1 MARVPRTPSPTR
13 KTRQSQPRV
22 RASPTTSTPPRRG
35 VLQPVPSN
43 DRMPLER
50 PRRLDTSTYSSGSA
64 RKRKR
69 RALDENVAPAATRSG
84 LKRRKSVAESPPDGD
99 DDTDAMELDSGTS
112 THGDEESQT
121 QSDEHLIH
129 RAAAWQLRR
138 LRKDALVRLYMLASG
153 PECIPDPSTELT
165 KPELIDALLGARS
178 ASSLPTPSR
187 SPPDT
192 RASKD
197 REIKDLPARPRRRT
211 VSHPAPSSVP
221 ASLSCDGGDE
231 ADPDAPSSKRLKLA
245 KRRTVPAIGVGAPSA
260 HRITRTRSAQI
271 DKSHPAFA
279 SGSDLTE
286 PDSPVEDTPRAQPS
300 PRRLRSSTSRS
311 EVAAPPSPILT
322 TRKRRNRTKH
332 HQLRT
337 PPSDD
342 GDDEGGIT
350 SAEELEPPSPADV
363 VDASHI
369 AQLASDDEN
378 EPTAGD
384 ETVRVLR
391 NRKVVRRDS
400 DADHP
405 ADDGDSSDLTE
416 LDSEDEGDITM
427 RPTLQNEEGEE
438 EEGGGEGEDV
448 ETMGEEGEEEEEE
461 EDNGGEDE
469 GEDEMEQDEDE
480 GDEDVADTEL
490 NDAVDDDLDID
501 LASATDKSL
510 LRLKRDALLRLCEC
524 RAIPASGTK
533 PQLVQALLGWR
544 DKAESSGAPSS
555 VSELSE
561 LSDPE
566 SPISDGASH
575 MSEDTHLR
583 EDESDGGSELSALSE
598 ETVIV
603 SPAGNSK
610 GKTRAPSTAVPR
622 APSTKK
628 PNKRRTPVLER
639 SSRVH
644 VSDQPDTP
652 RGQKQSSAGIVGGN
666 PVGLA
671 LGAANGLSRDEL
683 EIDLEELGLE
693 DKEIP
698 PDKLVK
704 LEKIGSGGFKDVYI
718 GRLRG
723 RAKVAIAE
731 FRGQLSA
738 TRSQELKLL
747 RDFDHP
753 NVVRFLGV
761 SIPENPRDTPVMMV
775 SELCANGDLF
785 DYIRNVPVP
794 PLRKVLSLMLDIA
807 RGIKYLHEHKPPV
820 IHRDCK
826 SSNILITSKVTAKIA
841 DFGLAKVKQSTRSM
855 VRSLVGTVN
864 WQAPEL
870 WHAHPK
876 YDYKVD
882 VYSCAC
888 VFWEMM
894 QWHLPTKKYPW
905 EGMNEHA
912 IYEAV
917 GSQRRRP
924 STTGLRREYCP
935 EIVDL
940 VEKMWAQDARD
951 RPTIKKVVEELD
963 RLLDIY

>member
-1 MARVPRTPSPTR
+1 M
-13 KTRQSQPRV
+13 
-22 RASPTTSTPPRRG
+22 PP
-35 VLQPVPSN
+35 L
-43 DRMPLER
+43 DR
-50 PRRLDTSTYSSGSA
+50 PRRLDSATYSSGSA

-69 RALDENVAPAATRSG
+69 RALDENTAPATTRTS
-84 LKRRKSVAESPPDGD
+84 LKRRKSVVEVPPGGDG
-99 DDTDAMELDSGTS
+99 DDTDAMELDSEAS
-112 THGDEESQT
+112 THGDDESQT

-138 LRKDALVRLYMLASG
+138 LRKDALVRLYTLASG
-153 PECIPDPSTELT
+153 PECTPDPSTELT

-178 ASSLPTPSR
+178 VSSLPTPSR
-187 SPPDT
+187 SPPHT

-211 VSHPAPSSVP
+211 VSHPAPAP

-231 ADPDAPSSKRLKLA
+231 ADPDAPLSKRLKLA
-245 KRRTVPAIGVGAPSA
+245 KRRTVPALGAGASPA
-260 HRITRTRSAQI
+260 HRVPRTRSTQV
-271 DKSHPAFA
+271 DTSHPAFA

-286 PDSPVEDTPRAQPS
+286 PDSPVEDTPRALPS
-300 PRRLRSSTSRS
+300 PRRLRSSTSRT
-311 EVAAPPSPILT
+311 EVAAPPSPVLA
-322 TRKRRNRTKH
+322 TRKRRARTKHH

-342 GDDEGGIT
+342 GDDEAGIT
-350 SAEELEPPSPADV
+350 SADEHEPSSPEDV
-363 VDASHI
+363 ANASHI
-369 AQLASDDEN
+369 AQAASDEDEPSV
-378 EPTAGD
+378 ED
-384 ETVRVLR
+384 ETVHVLR
-391 NRKVVRRDS
+391 NGKVVRQES
-400 DADHP
+400 DVEQAFCI
-405 ADDGDSSDLTE
+405 DDGESSDLTE
-416 LDSEDEGDITM
+416 LESEGEGDITM
-427 RPTLQNEEGEE
+427 RPTVRNEEE
-438 EEGGGEGEDV
+438 EEGGEEEVQAVDDEEVEGGEGEQEV
-448 ETMGEEGEEEEEE
+448 ERDME
-461 EDNGGEDE
+461 EDEQEEVDEADSTDGELRDE
-469 GEDEMEQDEDE
+469 
-480 GDEDVADTEL
+480 
-490 NDAVDDDLDID
+490 AVDYGRYLDID
-501 LASATDKSL
+501 LSSATDKSL
-510 LRLKRDALLRLCEC
+510 LRLKRDALLRLCSC
-524 RAIPASGTK
+524 RALPASGTK

-555 VSELSE
+555 ISELSE

-575 MSEDTHLR
+575 MSVSDQEAEAK
-583 EDESDGGSELSALSE
+583 EDESDAGSELSALSE

-603 SPAGNSK
+603 SPVGGSK
-610 GKTRAPSTAVPR
+610 GKTRAPSTVVPR
-622 APSTKK
+622 APSTKR

-639 SSRVH
+639 SSRVY
-644 VSDQPDTP
+644 VADQPDTP
-652 RGQKQSSAGIVGGN
+652 RAQKQGSAGIVGGN

-671 LGAANGLSRDEL
+671 LGAGSGLTKDEL

-738 TRSQELKLL
+738 MDIKELKLL

-761 SIPENPRDTPVMMV
+761 SIPENPRDTPVMMI

-785 DYIRNVPVP
+785 DYVRNVPVP

-894 QWHLPTKKYPW
+894 QWHLPSKKYPW

-917 GSQRRRP
+917 GSQKKRP

-940 VEKMWAQDARD
+940 VERMWAQEARD
-951 RPTIKKVVEELD
+951 RPTIRRVVEELE

>member
-1 MARVPRTPSPTR
+1 M
-13 KTRQSQPRV
+13 
-22 RASPTTSTPPRRG
+22 PP
-35 VLQPVPSN
+35 V
-43 DRMPLER
+43 DR
-50 PRRLDTSTYSSGSA
+50 PRRLDSESCNSA

-69 RALDENVAPAATRSG
+69 RTPDENTAPTTTRSS
-84 LKRRKSVAESPPDGD
+84 LKRRKSVVDAPG
-99 DDTDAMELDSGTS
+99 DDTDTMDLDSGAS
-112 THGDEESQT
+112 VHDGDEYS

-153 PECIPDPSTELT
+153 PSCTPDPSTELT
-165 KPELIDALLGARS
+165 KPELIDALLGARAAS
-178 ASSLPTPSR
+178 SSLPTPSR
-187 SPPDT
+187 SPPHT
-192 RASKD
+192 RALS

-211 VSHPAPSSVP
+211 VSHPAPVP

-231 ADPDAPSSKRLKLA
+231 ADGDEAPSSKRMKLA
-245 KRRTVPAIGVGAPSA
+245 KRRTVANIGNGPPSA
-260 HRITRTRSAQI
+260 QRVTRSAQI
-271 DKSHPAFA
+271 DTTHPAFA
-279 SGSDLTE
+279 SSSDLTD
-286 PDSPVEDTPRAQPS
+286 PDSPEPAPRPLPS
-300 PRRLRSSTSRS
+300 PRRLRSQTSRS
-311 EVAAPPSPILT
+311 EIVPNSPAPAG
-322 TRKRRNRTKH
+322 RRRRPRAKQHHHH

-342 GDDEGGIT
+342 GDDEAGVT
-350 SAEELEPPSPADV
+350 SADSEAEASSPDVADSSHVAQIADDTVVLEP
-363 VDASHI
+363 
-369 AQLASDDEN
+369 E
-378 EPTAGD
+378 D
-384 ETVRVLR
+384 ETIRVLR
-391 NRKVVRRDS
+391 NGKVVRQESEMEAIRQEE
-400 DADHP
+400 AE
-405 ADDGDSSDLTE
+405 SSDLTE
-416 LDSEDEGDITM
+416 LDSEDEDENDVTM
-427 RPTLQNEEGEE
+427 RPTKQDQDDEDEEVGSDVPILDAEGEA
-438 EEGGGEGEDV
+438 
-448 ETMGEEGEEEEEE
+448 EEEEEE
-461 EDNGGEDE
+461 A
-469 GEDEMEQDEDE
+469 EDEMDQDTQPTQLED
-480 GDEDVADTEL
+480 D
-490 NDAVDDDLDID
+490 DID
-501 LASATDKSL
+501 LSQATDKSL
-510 LRLKRDALLRLCEC
+510 LRLKRDALLRLCSS
-524 RAIPASGTK
+524 RSIPASGTK

-544 DKAESSGAPSS
+544 DKAEESTGAPSS
-555 VSELSE
+555 SMSELSE
-561 LSDPE
+561 LDEPISPV
-566 SPISDGASH
+566 STLPISDAS
-575 MSEDTHLR
+575 SE
-583 EDESDGGSELSALSE
+583 LSE
-598 ETVIV
+598 ETVII
-603 SPAGNSK
+603 SPAGSSRKGSK
-610 GKTRAPSTAVPR
+610 GKTRV
-622 APSTKK
+622 PSTKK
-628 PNKRRTPVLER
+628 PNKRRSTPVLER
-639 SSRVH
+639 SSRVY
-644 VSDQPDTP
+644 VADQPNTP
-652 RGQKQSSAGIVGGN
+652 RALQQGSTNGISAGNPPGMPLGVGS
-666 PVGLA
+666 GLTK
-671 LGAANGLSRDEL
+671 DEL

-698 PDKLVK
+698 ADKLVK

-738 TRSQELKLL
+738 MDIKELKLL
-747 RDFDHP
+747 KDFDHP

-826 SSNILITSKVTAKIA
+826 SSNILITNKVTAKIA

-882 VYSCAC
+882 VYSCGC

-894 QWHLPTKKYPW
+894 QWHLPNKKYPW

-917 GSQRRRP
+917 GAKKLRP
-924 STTGLRREYCP
+924 PTSGLRKQYCT

-940 VEKMWAQDARD
+940 VEKMWAQEAKE
-951 RPTIKKVVEELD
+951 RPTIKRVVEELE
-963 RLLDIY
+963 RLAQIY

>member
-1 MARVPRTPSPTR
+1 MARARVKSRVSPPQTPPAE
-13 KTRQSQPRV
+13 RV
-22 RASPTTSTPPRRG
+22 FRPTTISNMPP
-35 VLQPVPSN
+35 V
-43 DRMPLER
+43 DR
-50 PRRLDTSTYSSGSA
+50 PRRLDSESCNSA

-69 RALDENVAPAATRSG
+69 RTPDENTAPTTTRSS
-84 LKRRKSVAESPPDGD
+84 LKRRKSLVNGPG
-99 DDTDAMELDSGTS
+99 DDTDTMDLDSGAS
-112 THGDEESQT
+112 VHDGDEYS

-153 PECIPDPSTELT
+153 PSCTPDPSTELT
-165 KPELIDALLGARS
+165 KPELIDALLGARAAS
-178 ASSLPTPSR
+178 SSLPTPSR
-187 SPPDT
+187 SPPHT
-192 RASKD
+192 RALS

-211 VSHPAPSSVP
+211 ISHPVPVP

-231 ADPDAPSSKRLKLA
+231 ADGDEAPSSKRMRLA
-245 KRRTVPAIGVGAPSA
+245 KRRTVGNIETGTPKTQ
-260 HRITRTRSAQI
+260 RLTRTRSAQI
-271 DKSHPAFA
+271 DTTHPAFA
-279 SGSDLTE
+279 SSSDLTE
-286 PDSPVEDTPRAQPS
+286 PDSPEPVPRALPS
-300 PRRLRSSTSRS
+300 PRRLRSQTSRS
-311 EVAAPPSPILT
+311 DIVPNSPAPAG
-322 TRKRRNRTKH
+322 RRRRPRTKYEYDHH

-342 GDDEGGIT
+342 GDDEAGVT
-350 SAEELEPPSPADV
+350 SADDDDDVEASSPNVADVSHVAQIADDTVVLEP
-363 VDASHI
+363 
-369 AQLASDDEN
+369 E
-378 EPTAGD
+378 D

-391 NRKVVRRDS
+391 NGK
-400 DADHP
+400 
-405 ADDGDSSDLTE
+405 L
-416 LDSEDEGDITM
+416 
-427 RPTLQNEEGEE
+427 
-438 EEGGGEGEDV
+438 
-448 ETMGEEGEEEEEE
+448 E
-461 EDNGGEDE
+461 EDGAFFISALFQGS
-469 GEDEMEQDEDE
+469 
-480 GDEDVADTEL
+480 L
-490 NDAVDDDLDID
+490 SPDLDID
-501 LASATDKSL
+501 LSQATDKSL
-510 LRLKRDALLRLCEC
+510 LRLKRDALLRLCSS
-524 RAIPASGTK
+524 RSLPASGTK

-544 DKAESSGAPSS
+544 DKVEESTGAPSS
-555 VSELSE
+555 SMSELSE
-561 LSDPE
+561 LDE
-566 SPISDGASH
+566 PISPVSTLPMSDAS
-575 MSEDTHLR
+575 SE
-583 EDESDGGSELSALSE
+583 LSE
-598 ETVIV
+598 ETVII
-603 SPAGNSK
+603 SPAGSSRKGSK
-610 GKTRAPSTAVPR
+610 GKPR
-622 APSTKK
+622 IPSTKK
-628 PNKRRTPVLER
+628 PNKRRSTPVLER
-639 SSRVH
+639 SSRVY
-644 VSDQPDTP
+644 VADQPDTP
-652 RGQKQSSAGIVGGN
+652 RAPKQGSANGIGGGN
-666 PVGLA
+666 PPGMPLGIGSGLTK
-671 LGAANGLSRDEL
+671 DEL

-698 PDKLVK
+698 ADKLVK

-738 TRSQELKLL
+738 MDIKELKLL
-747 RDFDHP
+747 KDFDHP

-794 PLRKVLSLMLDIA
+794 PLRKVISLMLDIA

-826 SSNILITSKVTAKIA
+826 SSNILITNKVTAKIA

-882 VYSCAC
+882 VYSCGC

-894 QWHLPTKKYPW
+894 QWHLPNKKYPW

-917 GSQRRRP
+917 GAKKLRP
-924 STTGLRREYCP
+924 PTNGLRKQYCA

-940 VEKMWAQDARD
+940 VEKMWAQEPKE
-951 RPTIKKVVEELD
+951 RPTIKRVVEELE
-963 RLLDIY
+963 RLVQIY